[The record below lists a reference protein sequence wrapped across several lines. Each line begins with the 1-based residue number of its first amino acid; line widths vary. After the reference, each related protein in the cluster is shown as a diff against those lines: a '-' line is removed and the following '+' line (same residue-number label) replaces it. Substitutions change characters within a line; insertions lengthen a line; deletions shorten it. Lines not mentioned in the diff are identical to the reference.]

1 MKMRAL
7 TVKAEGSDPTTMI
20 RTVNLLSASHK
31 QKQASILVMNGLKEG
46 KTGYN
51 SCLAKE

>member
-1 MKMRAL
+1 MRAL

-31 QKQASILVMNGLKEG
+31 QKQASILVMNDGLNEG